1 MYQPTRTYPFCVIV
15 SRSPEQ
21 NIINTSSGRRSS
33 DSLFSLDVGVV
44 VATNVVRGD
53 GPRHGQSALR
63 SPKQIRTSAAT
74 RRDCRASVFADVI
87 RINER
92 RRRLMRRK
100 LGTSFTNNNDN
111 TFDRPSGVSYNHC

>member
-53 GPRHGQSALR
+53 GPRHAN
-63 SPKQIRTSAAT
+63 
-74 RRDCRASVFADVI
+74 RRCVPQNKYEPRPRPDVTVA
-87 RINER
+87 R
-92 RRRLMRRK
+92 
-100 LGTSFTNNNDN
+100 
-111 TFDRPSGVSYNHC
+111 